1 MYTFKSDLSGREY
14 PVSQRVRGSSILPPV
29 LDLIKKVKSSFDDD
43 SAIATSEIQEFRDK
57 YLENVVLNAT
67 GQSELTGLGKEVF
80 EHLRQNQIIADE
92 EDQLFVKDLTF
103 GQRMADA
110 VARFGGS
117 WRFLGLFFGFIL
129 GWILV
134 NIYLLIGN
142 PIDPF
147 PFILLNLILSCLA
160 AVQAP
165 IIMMSQ
171 NRQEEKD
178 RQRARGDFKIDLKAE
193 IEIQLLHEKVDHLT
207 KLVRSLINHSSAS
220 EAEAE

>member
-1 MYTFKSDLSGREY
+1 MSTFKSDLSGKEY
-14 PVSQRVRGSSILPPV
+14 PVGQLVRGSSILPPV
-29 LDLIKKVKSSFDDD
+29 LDLIKKVKSDIGDD
-43 SAIATSEIQEFRDK
+43 SAIASSELQEFRDR
-57 YLENVVLNAT
+57 YLENVILNAT

-80 EHLRQNQIIADE
+80 DHLQQNQIIADE
-92 EDQLFVKDLTF
+92 EDQLLASNLTF

-117 WRFLGLFFGFIL
+117 WKFLGLFFFFIL
-129 GWILV
+129 GWITV
-134 NIYLLIGN
+134 NIYFLIDK
-142 PIDPF
+142 PIDPY

-160 AVQAP
+160 AIQAP

-193 IEIQLLHEKVDHLT
+193 IEIHLIHEKVDQLT
-207 KLVRSLINHSSAS
+207 KLVRSLTNDSGSSS
-220 EAEAE
+220 